1 MAPTSVHTLV
11 IADDHVLTRDGLRGL
26 VASMGGFDIVG
37 EAENGLEAI
46 SIIKQTQP
54 DLAIL
59 DLKMPYTNGAEA
71 YLEIRRWSPRTK
83 VVILTGLSSPA
94 LFRELRDSGIDGLFL
109 KTGGVGPLKE
119 ALLGILEGSKI
130 IAADI
135 EMLISQA
142 DDMPALTRRELQIL
156 QGIAR
161 GETNAAIAG
170 RLGISRKTVDS
181 HRTSLMAK
189 LDVHSTATLLARA
202 IRDGLIDT
210 GDTG

>member
-1 MAPTSVHTLV
+1 
-11 IADDHVLTRDGLRGL
+11 
-26 VASMGGFDIVG
+26 
-37 EAENGLEAI
+37 
-46 SIIKQTQP
+46 
-54 DLAIL
+54 
-59 DLKMPYTNGAEA
+59 
-71 YLEIRRWSPRTK
+71 
-83 VVILTGLSSPA
+83 
-94 LFRELRDSGIDGLFL
+94 
-109 KTGGVGPLKE
+109 
-119 ALLGILEGSKI
+119 
-130 IAADI
+130 
-135 EMLISQA
+135 MLISQA

>member
-94 LFRELRDSGIDGLFL
+94 LFRELRDSEDWRRR
-109 KTGGVGPLKE
+109 
-119 ALLGILEGSKI
+119 AAEGSP
-130 IAADI
+130 AGNSRRQQDHRGGHRDADF
-135 EMLISQA
+135 S
-142 DDMPALTRRELQIL
+142 
-156 QGIAR
+156 
-161 GETNAAIAG
+161 G
-170 RLGISRKTVDS
+170 R
-181 HRTSLMAK
+181 
-189 LDVHSTATLLARA
+189 
-202 IRDGLIDT
+202 
-210 GDTG
+210 